1 MTKRKTQ
8 TKKRPI
14 PPATQRYVG
23 PFDMWC
29 RLAERDRRVLARRSG
44 R

>member
-1 MTKRKTQ
+1 MTKRKAQ

-23 PFDMWC
+23 PFDVWC
-29 RLAERDRRVLARRSG
+29 HLAERDRRVLARRSG